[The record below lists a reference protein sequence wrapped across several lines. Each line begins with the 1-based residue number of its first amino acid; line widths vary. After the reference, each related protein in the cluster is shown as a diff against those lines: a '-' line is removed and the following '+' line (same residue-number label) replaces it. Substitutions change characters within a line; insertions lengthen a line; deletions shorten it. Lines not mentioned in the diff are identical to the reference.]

1 MGLERTWC
9 YILGGTQELEKQ
21 AHSGFQVK
29 VTKRNGLSG
38 LFIFQAA
45 IKDIALEDL
54 VSLASIKRIPSNPW
68 SIEWIL
74 PFTPRFE

>member
-1 MGLERTWC
+1 MLH
-9 YILGGTQELEKQ
+9 LGGTQALEAELREKQ
-21 AHSGFQVK
+21 AHSGLQVK
-29 VTKRNGLSG
+29 VKKRNGLSG
-38 LFIFQAA
+38 LFIFQEA
-45 IKDIALEDL
+45 IKDTVLEDL